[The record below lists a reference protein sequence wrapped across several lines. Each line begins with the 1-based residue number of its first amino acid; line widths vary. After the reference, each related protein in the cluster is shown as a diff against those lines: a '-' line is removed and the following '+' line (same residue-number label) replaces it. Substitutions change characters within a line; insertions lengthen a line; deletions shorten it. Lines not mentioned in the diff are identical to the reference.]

1 MIFGQGT
8 LIFPMGTQLEIEDTL
23 IYPNSMSTL
32 LSYKDI
38 YHKGFHVKT
47 HNDNN
52 NEYQFIIKLRIYQ
65 KMLERI
71 PSTSTGLYY
80 TYIKPVEMLH
90 TR

>member
-1 MIFGQGT
+1 MIFGRGT
-8 LIFPMGTQLEIEDTL
+8 LIFPMGTKLAIEDTL
-23 IYPNSMSTL
+23 IYPNSIRTL

-71 PSTSTGLYY
+71 PSTSTGLYI
-80 TYIKPVEMLH
+80 TYIKPVEILH
-90 TR
+90 T